1 MQLLDCYVEAY
12 HNVCDR
18 DEKRLLAQAI
28 TNIMYRRPRVDM
40 QSSYFLASYR
50 LECVSLRLHT
60 QLIKAMLD
68 TQVRLLQCELMKRS
82 ESTNLDRGL

>member
-1 MQLLDCYVEAY
+1 MEAY

-50 LECVSLRLHT
+50 LECICLRQHT
-60 QLIKAMLD
+60 QLVKNILN
-68 TQVRLLQCELMKRS
+68 TQVRRQC
-82 ESTNLDRGL
+82 D